1 MAFTLKL
8 YNLSSMW
15 HNNIHT
21 AAQVYKF
28 KHAANNALKKLPVYT
43 RIKHDHDT
51 PKTSI
56 SGDTDWAA
64 DKAACNAAGW
74 LEDSGYDVVPDV
86 FEVNSN
92 VWGLINKVHM
102 ETFFLHP

>member
-1 MAFTLKL
+1 MAFALKL

-28 KHAANNALKKLPVYT
+28 KHAANNALMKLLVYT

-56 SGDTDWAA
+56 SGGTIGQLTKQLVMQLDGSKTLDMRW
-64 DKAACNAAGW
+64 
-74 LEDSGYDVVPDV
+74 SQ
-86 FEVNSN
+86 
-92 VWGLINKVHM
+92 M
-102 ETFFLHP
+102 FLR